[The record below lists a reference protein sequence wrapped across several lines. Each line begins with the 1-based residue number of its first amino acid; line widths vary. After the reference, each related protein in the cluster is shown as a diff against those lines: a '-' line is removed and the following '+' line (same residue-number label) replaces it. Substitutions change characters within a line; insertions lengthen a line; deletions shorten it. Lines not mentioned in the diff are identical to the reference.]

1 MKKLSLLTIILM
13 TGFVAMAQ
21 DRPQDGG
28 KDFKAIRT
36 PMANATRF
44 GLAGGI
50 NMAKLSYDNAA
61 AGTEEHVTGHTSFH
75 IGGFVNIPLG
85 SMFKFQPGVTFSGQ
99 GADMGVTTT
108 STSPTPT
115 TFTTEYEQSL
125 HYVNIPLVLQYQ
137 NPSGIF
143 LELGAQPGFL
153 VSAKKKD
160 ISPGVTN
167 ATEVDNKKDFDGF
180 DIGGVGGI
188 GYLTRIGLGF
198 NVRYNF
204 GLANIIEEGQQKNG
218 VELKNRVLA
227 IGLTYQFGAHK

>member
-85 SMFKFQPGVTFSGQ
+85 SMFKFQPGVTYSGQ
-99 GADMGVTTT
+99 GADMATTTT
-108 STSPTPT
+108 STGPTPVT
-115 TFTTEYEQSL
+115 VSKEYEQSL
-125 HYVNIPLVLQYQ
+125 HYINIPLVLQYQ

-153 VSAKKKD
+153 ISAKQKD
-160 ISPGVTN
+160 ISAG
-167 ATEVDNKKDFDGF
+167 ASGAEADNKKSFDGF
-180 DIGGVGGI
+180 DIGGIGGI

-218 VELKNRVLA
+218 VELKNRVIA
-227 IGLTYQFGAHK
+227 IGLVYQFGAHK